1 MRTIFALLFISNF
14 FSCSAA
20 KNQIDYQGLDSK
32 TFSVHELNGKDISSE
47 GITLN
52 FNSEEGRVY
61 GSSGCNNYNGSFSFE
76 GNKISF
82 GPIASTK
89 RMCLV
94 MASENELFELLGKTL
109 TFSIENGSLELKLD
123 NETMLKASES
133 RKKTYQDKTITY
145 EYKAVSRGFF
155 LFINLSNDGH
165 YLTVSTHPD
174 MKPARQ
180 SYTDEDWNK
189 LMNELDKLNLKSIP
203 NIEVP
208 SKDHQF
214 DGAPVANLKITVDS
228 KEYQTVSFDHGNP
241 PQEIS
246 EIVKILLSFAE
257 KE

>member
-1 MRTIFALLFISNF
+1 MKTILALLFISNF
-14 FSCSAA
+14 LSCSAS
-20 KNQIDYQGLDSK
+20 KNQITQKGLDSQV
-32 TFSVHELNGKDISSE
+32 FNIYELNGNDVSSQ
-47 GITLN
+47 GMTLN
-52 FNSEEGRVY
+52 FNSEEGRIY
-61 GSSGCNNYNGSFSFE
+61 GSSGCNNYNGSFFIE

-82 GPIASTK
+82 GTIASTR

-94 MASENELFELLGKTL
+94 MTSETELFELLGKTL
-109 TFSIENGSLELKLD
+109 TLTIENGSLELKLND
-123 NETMLKASES
+123 ETLLKAIES
-133 RKKTYQDKTITY
+133 KESTYQDKTITY

-155 LFINLSNDGH
+155 LLINLSNDGP
-165 YLTVSTHPD
+165 YLTVATHPD

-180 SYTDEDWNK
+180 SYTDEDWNR
-189 LMNELDKLNLKSIP
+189 LLNELDKVNLKGIP
-203 NIEVP
+203 NLEAP

-214 DGAPVANLKITVDS
+214 DGAAIANLKITVDG